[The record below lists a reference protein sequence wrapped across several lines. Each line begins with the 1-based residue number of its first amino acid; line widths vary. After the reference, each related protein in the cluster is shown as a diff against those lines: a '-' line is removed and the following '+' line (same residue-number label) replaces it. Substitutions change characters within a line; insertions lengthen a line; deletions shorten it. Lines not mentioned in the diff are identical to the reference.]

1 MSELGEVNKYSNAS
15 IYTIRCRSDD
25 SLIYVGS
32 TISPIHKRLSC
43 HKDNCKNGR
52 AGSLYSY
59 IIDND
64 WSDWYLEL
72 YERFPCND
80 RAELCKREGEVIRE
94 IGTINKQIA
103 GRTAKESVRNWQA
116 NNRDKYLENMRNWY
130 ENNRD
135 KHLEN
140 MRNWYENNRDKHLD
154 NCKKYKTRKC
164 SLTP

>member
-15 IYTIRCRSDD
+15 IYTIRNYKDD

-32 TISPIHKRLSC
+32 TISPIHKRLCS
-43 HKDNCKNGR
+43 HKSHCRNGKS
-52 AGSLYSY
+52 GSLYNH

-94 IGTINKQIA
+94 IGTINKNIA
-103 GRTAKESVRNWQA
+103 GRTHKESDKNWH
-116 NNRDKYLENMRNWY
+116 
-130 ENNRD
+130 ENNPNYMKEWRD
-135 KHLEN
+135 SNHTKYSEYMKLY
-140 MRNWYENNRDKHLD
+140 MREYNA
-154 NCKKYKTRKC
+154 RKR
-164 SLTP
+164 SATP

>member
-1 MSELGEVNKYSNAS
+1 
-15 IYTIRCRSDD
+15 
-25 SLIYVGS
+25 
-32 TISPIHKRLSC
+32 
-43 HKDNCKNGR
+43 
-52 AGSLYSY
+52 
-59 IIDND
+59 
-64 WSDWYLEL
+64 LEL

>member
-1 MSELGEVNKYSNAS
+1 MSEINRYGNAS
-15 IYTIRCRSDD
+15 IYTIRNYKDD

-32 TISPIHKRLSC
+32 TISPIHKRLCS
-43 HKDNCKNGR
+43 HKANCRNGR
-52 AGSLYSY
+52 SGSLYNH

-94 IGTINKQIA
+94 IGSINKRIA
-103 GRTAKESVRNWQA
+103 GRTHKESNKVWRE
-116 NNRDKYLENMRNWY
+116 NNPEYMKRWY
-130 ENNRD
+130 DDNRD

-140 MRNWYENNRDKHLD
+140 MRE
-154 NCKKYKTRKC
+154 YKARKR
-164 SLTP
+164 SATP

>member
-1 MSELGEVNKYSNAS
+1 MSEVNKYSNAS
-15 IYTIRCRSDD
+15 IYTIRNYKDD
-25 SLIYVGS
+25 TLIYVGS

-43 HKDNCKNGR
+43 HKNNCKNGR
-52 AGSLYSY
+52 SGSLYSY

-103 GRTAKESVRNWQA
+103 GRTQNESS
-116 NNRDKYLENMRNWY
+116 RNWY

-135 KHLEN
+135 KKLES
-140 MRNWYENNRDKHLD
+140 MKIWQENNPEY
-154 NCKKYKTRKC
+154 NKKWRENNSEHIKQYHKEWRSRKR
-164 SLTP
+164 STTQ

>member
-15 IYTIRCRSDD
+15 IYTIRNYKDD

-32 TISPIHKRLSC
+32 TISPIHKRLCC
-43 HKDNCKNGR
+43 HKNNCKNGKS
-52 AGSLYSY
+52 GSLYKH
-59 IIDND
+59 ITDND

-103 GRTAKESVRNWQA
+103 GRTHYESNKNWSK
-116 NNRDKYLENMRNWY
+116 NNPGYMKNWRENNPNYHKNYMRNY
-130 ENNRD
+130 
-135 KHLEN
+135 
-140 MRNWYENNRDKHLD
+140 MREY
-154 NCKKYKTRKC
+154 YARKR
-164 SLTP
+164 SATL

>member
-1 MSELGEVNKYSNAS
+1 MSEINRYGNAS
-15 IYTIRCRSDD
+15 IYTIRNYKDD

-32 TISPIHKRLSC
+32 TISPIHKRLCS
-43 HKDNCKNGR
+43 HKANCRNGR
-52 AGSLYSY
+52 SGSLYNH

-103 GRTAKESVRNWQA
+103 GRTAKE
-116 NNRDKYLENMRNWY
+116 WY
-130 ENNRD
+130 GDNRD

-140 MRNWYENNRDKHLD
+140 CKNWQANNRT
-154 NCKKYKTRKC
+154 KYSEYMKLYMREYNTRKR
-164 SLTP
+164 SATP

>member
-1 MSELGEVNKYSNAS
+1 MSELGEVNRYSNAS
-15 IYTIRCRSDD
+15 IYTIRNYKDD

-43 HKDNCKNGR
+43 HKNNCKNGKS
-52 AGSLYSY
+52 GSLYSY

-103 GRTAKESVRNWQA
+103 GRTVKEWYVDNRDKHLVKCKNWQA
-116 NNRDKYLENMRNWY
+116 NNHDKCLEYKKKWR
-130 ENNRD
+130 ENNPEYIREYHKD
-135 KHLEN
+135 
-140 MRNWYENNRDKHLD
+140 R
-154 NCKKYKTRKC
+154 CSRKR